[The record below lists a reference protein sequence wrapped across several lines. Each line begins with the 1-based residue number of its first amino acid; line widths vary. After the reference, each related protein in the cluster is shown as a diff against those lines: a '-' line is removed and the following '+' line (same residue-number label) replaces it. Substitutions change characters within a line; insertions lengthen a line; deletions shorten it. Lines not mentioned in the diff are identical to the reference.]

1 MSQITPTNPQLQPT
15 INDANTAQN
24 RGQPAVAPASAA
36 AAPTAAT
43 APADTVQIS
52 NAAQTAGGQGGGTA
66 LTEEEA
72 QATATNL
79 RQQLGLSGLSASAK
93 QNASVLALLRPGR

>member
-15 INDANTAQN
+15 IGDANTAQN
-24 RGQPAVAPASAA
+24 RGQPAVPAATPA
-36 AAPTAAT
+36 AAPTAT
-43 APADTVQIS
+43 APTDTVNIS
-52 NAAQTAGGQGGGTA
+52 NAAQAAGGQAGGAA

-79 RQQLGLSGLSASAK
+79 RQQLGLNGLSASAK